1 MKTLSP
7 FFSRRN
13 IRLIVTLAITIAIL
27 AAIFIIPDSKPYS
40 ILLTSLLT
48 VFCIIILAKIKIAN
62 RDFFKSHT
70 DRKEFKHITANTF
83 LFDQLTKMN
92 CAPEHDGNDIIF
104 HYHAGN
110 FKALWLDHK
119 IIRIVYPCIYITT
132 SNQYSLISEIV
143 NEINADYVLV
153 KAITVP
159 HSNNADILI
168 HVIADFY
175 YTSDNKDTSILI
187 EILTQCLEIQIDLL
201 KEIAS
206 SKSKPHII
214 TPPLNSFSL
223 N

>member
-1 MKTLSP
+1 MKTHSP
-7 FFSRRN
+7 FFLRRN
-13 IRLIVTLAITIAIL
+13 IRLIVALAIMSALFVT
-27 AAIFIIPDSKPYS
+27 IFIIPESKPYS
-40 ILLTSLLT
+40 ILLISLLT
-48 VFCIIILAKIKIAN
+48 AFCVIILIKIKITN
-62 RDFFKSHT
+62 RHFFKSHT
-70 DRKEFKHITANTF
+70 NRKNFKCYTADTF
-83 LFDQLTKMN
+83 LFTQLSKMN
-92 CAPEHDGNDIIF
+92 CNPQRDGNDIIF

-119 IIRIVYPCIYITT
+119 IIRIIYPCIYMTT
-132 SNQYSLISEIV
+132 SDHYSLISEII

-168 HVIADFY
+168 HIIADFY

-214 TPPLNSFSL
+214 TPPFNSFSL